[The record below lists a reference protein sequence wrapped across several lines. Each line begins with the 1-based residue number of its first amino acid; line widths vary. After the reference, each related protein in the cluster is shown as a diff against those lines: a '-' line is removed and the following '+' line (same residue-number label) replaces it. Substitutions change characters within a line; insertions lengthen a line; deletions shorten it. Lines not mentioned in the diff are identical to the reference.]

1 MHLPNIIRVHQA
13 IARLRLL
20 FLILNVNAL
29 QGSVFYDLCIM
40 ANAQPLEHLS
50 QVDEALAR
58 YAQQLDGAIDAVIDQ
73 NVSNYPILVWQRGA
87 ELEIGVPL
95 IAVANP
101 GSWEVRM
108 TTLEE
113 LSTKNL
119 MRPDRVKGFREVF
132 SDARKQYCLFV
143 IGEAGAQF
151 AFRPRG

>member
-1 MHLPNIIRVHQA
+1 
-13 IARLRLL
+13 
-20 FLILNVNAL
+20 
-29 QGSVFYDLCIM
+29 M
-40 ANAQPLEHLS
+40 ADAQPLDHLT

-58 YAQQLDGAIDAVIDQ
+58 FALQIDGAIDAVLDQ
-73 NVSNYPILVWQRGA
+73 SVSNYPILVWQRA
-87 ELEIGVPL
+87 TELEIGVLL
-95 IAVANP
+95 IAEANP
-101 GSWEVRM
+101 GNWEVRM

-143 IGEAGAQF
+143 IGEEGAQF

>member
-1 MHLPNIIRVHQA
+1 
-13 IARLRLL
+13 
-20 FLILNVNAL
+20 
-29 QGSVFYDLCIM
+29 M
-40 ANAQPLEHLS
+40 ANAQPLEHLT

-58 YAQQLDGAIDAVIDQ
+58 YTQLLDGAIDAVIDQ
-73 NVSNYPILVWQRGA
+73 SVSNYPILVWQRGA
-87 ELEIGVPL
+87 EIEIGVPL

-143 IGEAGAQF
+143 IDEQGAQF